1 MLFVIHTE
9 RKKCMVRLFHPDS
22 GGDGRE
28 RALLLEERRLN
39 NVWGAF
45 PNEMARSSQKQG
57 GL

>member
-1 MLFVIHTE
+1 
-9 RKKCMVRLFHPDS
+9 MVRLFHPDS

-39 NVWGAF
+39 NVWEAF

-57 GL
+57 GP